1 MPAPKSLVRSVARL
15 PTVPLAPP
23 YIDRPG
29 AGDRKLPASVIG
41 AALDL
46 MLQLEPTA
54 AGRGKSG

>member
-1 MPAPKSLVRSVARL
+1 MPA
-15 PTVPLAPP
+15 VPLAPP

-46 MLQLEPTA
+46 VLQLDPILEPTG
-54 AGRGKSG
+54 AGRERSG